1 MVSNKI
7 AYLKNNLMKVLA
19 CMKEDEADFIKYS
32 RIESEKNVIVT
43 LSQPSPKSLSIENT
57 SNMLFKSEVIQ
68 SSICIDDTWHDHIGT
83 ALYFHHPLRCS
94 IDIYGYYKSWT

>member
-1 MVSNKI
+1 MRLKENYRFIHHYINAKSCCYGVLMASNQI

-19 CMKEDEADFIKYS
+19 CMKEDEDDFIKYS
-32 RIESEKNVIVT
+32 RIESEKNAIVT

-68 SSICIDDTWHDHIGT
+68 SSICTDDT
-83 ALYFHHPLRCS
+83 
-94 IDIYGYYKSWT
+94 